1 MKKISLAVFVIAL
14 SLAFFWLGRTRIEP
28 TVSAQNER
36 GNGNPGVSQ
45 PVAGDEQLAVLIK
58 RFANRT
64 VAGLTRKH
72 KADGTESINL
82 GEGFQNVMVARN
94 GTAGE
99 PITECV
105 TSLAEANDFLG
116 RDLET
121 GNPIVSRRSAPDE
134 IAGLAARLGMSAN
147 EYRLYSKM
155 IEEAMAQRTASPNA
169 ATLNIVNLDGP
180 TEGFN
185 DATAATPEGGNTGT
199 TRGQQRLI
207 LFQFAAS
214 IWGAFLDSNVTIRI
228 NSQFNSLAP
237 CTTQGGVLGSAG
249 TTEIFR
255 DFPNAPFAGTFYH
268 SALADKLAGA
278 DQFPFGGDIN
288 ATFNTDVDTGC
299 LGAGSRFYYGLNNT
313 TPPARINLLVV
324 LLHEMGHGLGFSSFV
339 DGPSGALPDDFPD
352 TYLRRMFDRTTNKFW
367 NDMTNAERQVS
378 ATNFG
383 NVFWDGPNIKI
394 ASASLQ
400 TGRDAQGRVQLYTP
414 PALQQGS
421 SISHFSTDCF
431 PDVLMEPNI
440 SLGLPLDLDLTR
452 QAMRDLG
459 WYRDTTTDLVPDT
472 ITGVNLSGNAV
483 IGSPV
488 SVRWTNTGG
497 FNRNVSIEL
506 SLDGGAT
513 FPTAIATN
521 TANVNTFTFTV
532 PNSPT
537 TQARVR
543 VREAGFVDPLG
554 STANFTIGTTF
565 TNRTPFDFD
574 GDGKADLAVFRPAS
588 GFWFLLNSTSG
599 FSATSFGLTTDR
611 LSPGDFDG
619 DGKTDIAVFRPST
632 GSWYRLN
639 SSTGAFISVQFGAN
653 GDVPVPADYDG
664 DLKSDIA
671 VWRPSDGGWYRLNS
685 SNGAFVAIAFG
696 TNGDKPTLGDF
707 DGDGKAD
714 LAVYRPSAGAWYRL
728 NSQNGAFV
736 ANQFGVTEDLPTP
749 GDFDG
754 DGKTDLA
761 VYRPSS
767 GAWYRLNS
775 GNGQFVAIGFGTTGD
790 KPAPADFDGDAK
802 TDIAVFRPSDG
813 TWYLLKSA
821 SGFSAQQFG
830 VLNDLPI
837 SNAFVY

>member
-1 MKKISLAVFVIAL
+1 MKKIYLATFVVVL
-14 SLAFFWLGRTRIEP
+14 LTAFFLLGRTRIEP
-28 TVSAQNER
+28 TASAQIGR
-36 GNGNPGVSQ
+36 GNRNPGVSQ
-45 PVAGDEQLAVLIK
+45 AVAGDDKLAAMIK
-58 RFANRT
+58 RMTNRST
-64 VAGLTRKH
+64 AGLTRKH
-72 KADGTESINL
+72 KADGTVSIDL
-82 GEGFQNVMVARN
+82 DGGFQNVVVARA
-94 GTAGE
+94 GTTGE

-121 GNPIVSRRSAPDE
+121 GTPIVSRRVEPDE
-134 IAGLAARLGMSAN
+134 TAQLANRHGMSEA
-147 EYRLYSKM
+147 EYLTYKQM
-155 IEEAMAQRTASPNA
+155 IDEALAQRAASPEA
-169 ATLNIVNLDGP
+169 ATLSIINADGP

-214 IWGAFLDSNVTIRI
+214 IWGSFLDSNVPIRI
-228 NSQFNSLAP
+228 RSQFNPLQP
-237 CTTQGGVLGSAG
+237 CTIQGGVLGSAG
-249 TTEIFR
+249 NNQIFFS
-255 DFPNAPFAGTFYH
+255 FPNAIPGTLYP
-268 SALADKLAGA
+268 SALADKVAGA
-278 DQFPFGGDIN
+278 DLFTFEEDIF
-288 ATFNTDVDTGC
+288 AQFNTSVDNGC
-299 LGAGSRFYYGLNNT
+299 LGGGSRFYYGLNNT
-313 TPPARINLLVV
+313 TPPARINLLIV
-324 LLHEMGHGLGFSSFV
+324 LLHEMGHGLGFQTFV
-339 DGPSGALPDDFPD
+339 DGPSGAMPDNLPD
-352 TYLRRMFDRTTNKFW
+352 TYLRWMFDRSTNKFW
-367 NDMTNAERQVS
+367 KDMTDAERQAS
-378 ATNFG
+378 ALNFG
-383 NVFWDGPNIKI
+383 NVFWDGPNVKI
-394 ASASLQ
+394 ASAGFS
-400 TGRDAQGRVQLYTP
+400 GCRESQGRISLYTP
-414 PALQQGS
+414 PALQPGS

-440 SLGLPLDLDLTR
+440 NDGLPLDLDLTR
-452 QAMRDLG
+452 QVMRDIG
-459 WYRDTTTDLVPDT
+459 WYRDTTADAIPDT
-472 ITGVNLSGNAV
+472 ITAVNMSGNAV

-488 SVRWTNTGG
+488 TVRWTNTGG
-497 FNRNVSIEL
+497 FNRNVTIEL

-513 FPTAIATN
+513 FPTALATN
-521 TANVNTFTFTV
+521 TANTGTFTFNV

-554 STANFTIGTTF
+554 STNNFTIGTTF

-574 GDGKADLAVFRPAS
+574 GDGKADLAVFRPS
-588 GFWFLLNSTSG
+588 NGIWFLLNSTSG
-599 FSATSFGLTTDR
+599 FTSTSFGLATDK

-619 DGKTDIAVFRPST
+619 DGKTDLSVFRPST

-639 SSTGAFISVQFGAN
+639 SSTGAFISVQFGAD
-653 GDVPVPADYDG
+653 GDIPVPADYDG
-664 DLKSDIA
+664 DQKSDIA
-671 VWRPSDGGWYRLNS
+671 VWRPSDGGWYRYNS
-685 SNGAFVAIAFG
+685 SNGAFVATAFG

-728 NSQNGAFV
+728 NSQGGTFV

-775 GNGQFVAIGFGTTGD
+775 GNGQFVAVGFGTGAD
-790 KPAPADFDGDAK
+790 KPSPADFDGDAK

-813 TWYLLKSA
+813 TWYLLNST